1 MLDNYL
7 EGDEQDVVRKVDI
20 WNHFEEE
27 NAVSAD
33 CKNQFFS
40 YLGQYVFCA
49 EPFRRVTVEIKKK
62 KRHGYSFL
70 RRMPIVTEI
79 ADAALSHR
87 IIYNVDDMHSD
98 VEEKKLDSTICATVS
113 STNQE
118 PSSSAGTETHYPK
131 RDCVT
136 DHLVDQEASNEGP
149 MELSDEEFTSDEHS
163 DSLEDEELEDEEI
176 ECETVRKSEEPL
188 SSTIDGLED
197 AAKRFYLKH
206 YKSIKKLLPSQLPG
220 SHKTFGGFLQE
231 IFPND
236 VEVTGGPVEAAGK
249 STVYKISQMRAFLAV
264 AFPPLVV
271 GSLAIE
277 HVQSAEKG
285 KHFPQFSHV
294 SGSTIKCEIC
304 LPHQKW
310 ATVNLKTC
318 HKLKSKHVTVQSI
331 LDGTAILNF
340 SGVVQ
345 AEEHNRSKCHQDAL
359 LFFTEEKQ
367 TMELKATFQE
377 KKELDAGKITCFKT
391 LPGHES
397 CHEYKTWKKSHPI
410 DASGI
415 TRKSHSSSRS
425 VYVPLTRVIAVYGK
439 EVHVK
444 GGIKSLDP
452 PCLEDAISFGDHPYT
467 CANCANQLRQ
477 LKDILRHR
485 EVGSCNSLANRI
497 GHVGFNKR
505 YARKGEFSEALNKE
519 VDRRKG
525 AVKQVSALLQVKLS
539 SLEWENQL
547 QESCRYGDDQKL
559 IMDLA
564 RLFKSGVSKT
574 QPLQVLVIKNLVSKL
589 LKANNHHYLDIIKD
603 ISSLFKNQLGPAN
616 YAILSEI
623 FGLARETT
631 AAEHAAVMRLDPG
644 INNGALAS
652 AVSLFKNL
660 PVNEASDGARSLRY
674 LQPFMTTAGEVVLL
688 GQSWNPDVN
697 RWAEDV
703 LPIPRRNIAR
713 GDVDDFGALKRTID
727 DDYNK
732 LNVSFA
738 DKRPDECMDIE
749 DQILEGVDDDE
760 CVKSK
765 DLPTQDED
773 EILGKD
779 EMKEDVVQS
788 NDYRK
793 GGKRIFRKEEKT
805 GLEQRVS
812 FRLNLKA
819 VSKQKRQSR
828 TSTSGSDSDVISSSL
843 KKARVLKESS
853 DEEGEKQQVPN
864 VIVEDELCDER
875 IISDSTNDGTLLWSI
890 NNDTVI
896 HDLLGR
902 DDNFQTPRRF
912 LAQSFPI
919 PVDSSLTDHN
929 IVSTSD
935 LVISDPLKMSC
946 LPPLT
951 AVEEAEKILR
961 EQRARK
967 QNSPGCC
974 ICKVWYVQ
982 RRRSTSAQKISQ
994 IKRT

>member
-1 MLDNYL
+1 MVSTGKIIEWLKNDFENDADHTIEKDRFWHSYKSIHGSVEKDRDLFFSLLGNAFLLAGFSETISIVKRKRKSYGYKGLAFKLKSTPAPSAPSLDINHLKKWMLDNYL

-377 KKELDAGKITCFKT
+377 KKVK
-391 LPGHES
+391 
-397 CHEYKTWKKSHPI
+397 
-410 DASGI
+410 
-415 TRKSHSSSRS
+415 
-425 VYVPLTRVIAVYGK
+425 RV
-439 EVHVK
+439 
-444 GGIKSLDP
+444 S
-452 PCLEDAISFGDHPYT
+452 
-467 CANCANQLRQ
+467 
-477 LKDILRHR
+477 KDIT
-485 EVGSCNSLANRI
+485 SYFKAP
-497 GHVGFNKR
+497 
-505 YARKGEFSEALNKE
+505 LN
-519 VDRRKG
+519 
-525 AVKQVSALLQVKLS
+525 
-539 SLEWENQL
+539 
-547 QESCRYGDDQKL
+547 
-559 IMDLA
+559 
-564 RLFKSGVSKT
+564 
-574 QPLQVLVIKNLVSKL
+574 
-589 LKANNHHYLDIIKD
+589 
-603 ISSLFKNQLGPAN
+603 
-616 YAILSEI
+616 
-623 FGLARETT
+623 
-631 AAEHAAVMRLDPG
+631 
-644 INNGALAS
+644 
-652 AVSLFKNL
+652 
-660 PVNEASDGARSLRY
+660 
-674 LQPFMTTAGEVVLL
+674 
-688 GQSWNPDVN
+688 
-697 RWAEDV
+697 
-703 LPIPRRNIAR
+703 
-713 GDVDDFGALKRTID
+713 
-727 DDYNK
+727 
-732 LNVSFA
+732 
-738 DKRPDECMDIE
+738 
-749 DQILEGVDDDE
+749 
-760 CVKSK
+760 
-765 DLPTQDED
+765 
-773 EILGKD
+773 
-779 EMKEDVVQS
+779 
-788 NDYRK
+788 
-793 GGKRIFRKEEKT
+793 
-805 GLEQRVS
+805 
-812 FRLNLKA
+812 
-819 VSKQKRQSR
+819 
-828 TSTSGSDSDVISSSL
+828 
-843 KKARVLKESS
+843 
-853 DEEGEKQQVPN
+853 
-864 VIVEDELCDER
+864 
-875 IISDSTNDGTLLWSI
+875 
-890 NNDTVI
+890 
-896 HDLLGR
+896 
-902 DDNFQTPRRF
+902 
-912 LAQSFPI
+912 
-919 PVDSSLTDHN
+919 
-929 IVSTSD
+929 
-935 LVISDPLKMSC
+935 
-946 LPPLT
+946 
-951 AVEEAEKILR
+951 
-961 EQRARK
+961 
-967 QNSPGCC
+967 
-974 ICKVWYVQ
+974 
-982 RRRSTSAQKISQ
+982 
-994 IKRT
+994 